1 MCVCVSVCV
10 CATSGGNCI
19 QYMTRVMAM
28 TQSETAALSLKDA
41 LSSPQVNETV
51 S

>member
-1 MCVCVSVCV
+1 MCVCVCVCV
-10 CATSGGNCI
+10 TSGENCI

-28 TQSETAALSLKDA
+28 TQSDTAILSVKDA